1 MTNRERNFFCAFFF
15 SFGVGGGGG
24 REGGLGGLVNKS
36 LDGCGLLE
44 LHISVPIYSYVSG
57 IIRVCYFSLFFFC
70 EPFYPF
76 FVKCMHVSLRST
88 VPVV

>member
-24 REGGLGGLVNKS
+24 EGGGLGGLVNKS

-57 IIRVCYFSLFFFC
+57 IIRVCYFSLFFFVNL
-70 EPFYPF
+70 FILF
-76 FVKCMHVSLRST
+76 LLNVCMFH
-88 VPVV
+88 